1 MTSAEVN
8 MDGYKLIRLDRLHKR
23 AGGVCAYIR
32 KDFKSVVL
40 KDLSYISECN
50 FHQLWISIQCKKT
63 KSIVICV
70 TYRPDDCP
78 LSSFDNVL
86 KPSYIQAL
94 TLNKPIVILGDLNCD
109 ALKPNCPE
117 SKALMNFATEMNL
130 SQLIKSPTRITNT
143 TQSLLDVVLTSP
155 NSPVRRSGVLN
166 TTISDH
172 LPVYV
177 ELKLKSPKPSPYYIT
192 VRSYKNYS
200 PSLFIA
206 DLASNQSHSLL
217 SIFHV
222 DDVNTKLHIFNKTI
236 QSTLDS
242 HAPIKTVKIRS
253 RPCPF
258 VTREIKDL
266 MKTRDQLHRRYLQTR
281 DDLDWSSLKNSR
293 NAVKRMLK
301 NSEINYYMEEVQRHR
316 NNPGSL
322 WKIINQAIPS
332 QGQDK
337 LSYTKDPKTVA
348 NEFNQFFRPS
358 AVIQQMRLFV
368 WQKRTTLH

>member
-1 MTSAEVN
+1 
-8 MDGYKLIRLDRLHKR
+8 
-23 AGGVCAYIR
+23 
-32 KDFKSVVL
+32 
-40 KDLSYISECN
+40 
-50 FHQLWISIQCKKT
+50 
-63 KSIVICV
+63 
-70 TYRPDDCP
+70 
-78 LSSFDNVL
+78 
-86 KPSYIQAL
+86 
-94 TLNKPIVILGDLNCD
+94 
-109 ALKPNCPE
+109 
-117 SKALMNFATEMNL
+117 MNF

-166 TTISDH
+166 TTISDQ

-192 VRSYKNYS
+192 VRGYKNYS

-217 SIFHV
+217 SIFQA
-222 DDVNTKLHIFNKTI
+222 DDVNTKLQIFNKTI

-258 VTREIKDL
+258 VSWEIKDL

-281 DDLDWSSLKNSR
+281 DDLDWSSFKHSR

-301 NSEINYYMEEVQRHR
+301 NSEINYYMEEVQRHK

-337 LSYTKDPKTVA
+337 ISYTKDPKTVA
-348 NEFNQFFRPS
+348 NEFNQFFSSIGSNTADASIRLAEENNIILEETPLKTIHMPS
-358 AVIQQMRLFV
+358 GSEDLFPFRTVTSEEVRRVISSLPLNKSPGPDKINSRILKDCLPV
-368 WQKRTTLH
+368 ILGPLTNIINCSLTTCTFPTAWKVGEVIPIVKDGDHETSNNRSSCHSFQGL